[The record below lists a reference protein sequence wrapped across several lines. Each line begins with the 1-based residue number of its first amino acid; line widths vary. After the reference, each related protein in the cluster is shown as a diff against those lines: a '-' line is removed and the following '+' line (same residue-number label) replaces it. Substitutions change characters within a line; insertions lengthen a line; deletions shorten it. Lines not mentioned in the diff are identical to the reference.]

1 MPRWIVPVL
10 GLCLLAGCAEVTP
23 PQGASPP
30 LPDDLATWSAPTP
43 IAEPLTSSES
53 TDLGEVPVAERPASP
68 AEKVY
73 AYKEGTAYKVPVP
86 MGVPADVVL
95 GVGEVVRNVV
105 GGDRAPVEGQEG
117 PRWEVKEGGSGSDG
131 QARPH
136 VFLTATQ
143 PGLMIGLVVT
153 TTKRTY
159 YLTCQSVQS
168 TPIRAIRFTY
178 PAAPKPAKVSA
189 LATIV
194 PDASQSQRYH
204 VGYRLESSQP
214 PPVWRPSQ
222 VVDDG
227 RKVYIL
233 LPPQMQYADAP
244 MLRLVGP
251 NGPELVNSRQYASVI
266 IVDRIFNRAELRL
279 GIGPSA
285 ETVTITRQ
293 PPRTIDCPGDAD
305 CPVWPQST
313 ATAVRKE

>member
-1 MPRWIVPVL
+1 MSRWMLALVI
-10 GLCLLAGCAEVTP
+10 LCLLAGCAEVTP
-23 PQGASPP
+23 PQGANPP
-30 LPDDLATWSAPTP
+30 LPDDLTTWSAPTP
-43 IAEPLTSSES
+43 VAESPTPDES
-53 TDLGEVPVAERPASP
+53 TDLAPTGDRPASP

-73 AYKEGTAYKVPVP
+73 AYTEGVAYKVLVP

-117 PRWEVKEGGSGSDG
+117 PRWEVKEGGSGSDA

-168 TPIRAIRFTY
+168 TPIRAVRFTY
-178 PAAPKPAKVSA
+178 PAEPKPAK
-189 LATIV
+189 LATKAMIL
-194 PDASQSQRYH
+194 PDASQPQRYH
-204 VGYRLESSQP
+204 VGYQIDPQEGG
-214 PPVWRPSQ
+214 PVWKPRQ

-233 LPPQMQYADAP
+233 LPVQSQYADAP
-244 MLRLVGP
+244 MLRLIGA
-251 NGPELVNSRQYASVI
+251 NGPELTNSRQYKNVLV
-266 IVDRIFNRAELRL
+266 VDRIFSVAELRMGL
-279 GIGPSA
+279 GKSA
-285 ETVTITRQ
+285 EVVRITRRS
-293 PPRTIDCPGDAD
+293 PITIDCPGSEA
-305 CPVWPQST
+305 CPVWPPT
-313 ATAVRKE
+313 AGTMAGKE

>member
-1 MPRWIVPVL
+1 MPRWLVPVL

-23 PQGASPP
+23 PQGASVP

-43 IAEPLTSSES
+43 VAEPLTPAAPTEP
-53 TDLGEVPVAERPASP
+53 TPAERPASP
-68 AEKVY
+68 AEKMY
-73 AYKEGTAYKVPVP
+73 AYKEGTTYKVLVP

-95 GVGEVVRNVV
+95 GVGEVVRNIV

-117 PRWEVKEGGSGSDG
+117 PRWEVKEGSSGSDG

-136 VFLTATQ
+136 VFITATQ
-143 PGLMIGLVVT
+143 PGLTMGLVVT
-153 TTKRTY
+153 STKRTY
-159 YLTCQSVQS
+159 YLECQSVPR
-168 TPIRAIRFTY
+168 TPIRAVRFTY
-178 PAAPKPAKVSA
+178 PADPTPTTVVTKP
-189 LATIV
+189 LIL
-194 PDASQSQRYH
+194 PDASQPQRYH
-204 VGYRLESSQP
+204 VGYRVEGSQP
-214 PPVWRPSQ
+214 APAWVPRQ
-222 VVDDG
+222 IVDDG

-233 LPPQMQYADAP
+233 LPPQTPYADAP

-251 NGPELVNSRQYASVI
+251 NGPELVNSRQYASVL

-305 CPVWPQST
+305 CPVWPQSS
-313 ATAVRKE
+313 ATAARQE